1 MVNRVW
7 RWHFGRGLV
16 VSTDNF
22 GLLGERPTHPG
33 LLDWLSVRLI
43 RDGWSIKRLHRLIV
57 LSRTYGLSSQVNAA
71 AGQQD
76 PENRGWG
83 EAA

>member
-1 MVNRVW
+1 MAFRSGP
-7 RWHFGRGLV
+7 FV

-43 RDGWSIKRLHRLIV
+43 RDGGAIKVCI
-57 LSRTYGLSSQVNAA
+57 A
-71 AGQQD
+71 
-76 PENRGWG
+76 
-83 EAA
+83 